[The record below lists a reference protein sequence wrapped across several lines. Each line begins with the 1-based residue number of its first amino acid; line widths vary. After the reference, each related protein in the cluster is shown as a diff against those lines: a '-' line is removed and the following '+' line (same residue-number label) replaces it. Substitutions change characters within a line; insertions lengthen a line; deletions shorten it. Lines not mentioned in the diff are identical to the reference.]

1 MAKFIELHINHNR
14 LPVCINVDAISYF
27 MEIRGHTYVYLTTSE
42 VTSSDSGGSLT
53 RISGATKSIIVSETY
68 SYVKRLIE
76 D

>member
-14 LPVCINVDAISYF
+14 QPVCINVDAIYYF

-68 SYVKRLIE
+68 SYVKQLIE

>member
-1 MAKFIELHINHNR
+1 
-14 LPVCINVDAISYF
+14 
-27 MEIRGHTYVYLTTSE
+27 MEIRGHTYVYLTTPE

-53 RISGATKSIIVSETY
+53 RISGATKSISVSETY